1 MREIAV
7 RSARS
12 TLSQRC
18 EKKLLE
24 KTSWYKQKREDD
36 EEEDMGEQGRRKR
49 RKGGKE
55 REEKKKGNNCQG
67 KVKAVIF
74 APYTH
79 HSELAEELKQ
89 AEEICKS

>member
-1 MREIAV
+1 
-7 RSARS
+7 
-12 TLSQRC
+12 
-18 EKKLLE
+18 
-24 KTSWYKQKREDD
+24 
-36 EEEDMGEQGRRKR
+36 MGEQGRRKR